1 MAVFA
6 NNISYQTPVYFTK
19 DISARS
25 LVNIFKALDWDE
37 YRNGD
42 TAVKIS
48 TGEPP
53 KSNYLRP
60 ELIKDLVQLVHG
72 TIVECNT
79 AYNGARSDSSKHYLV
94 AKAHGF
100 NDIADVKIQDEDGEL
115 ELPVEGGK
123 YLKYN
128 LVGKA
133 FPDYDNYLVI
143 SHFKGHQMA
152 GYGGA
157 LKNISIGL
165 ASSRGKKLLHTG
177 NPDSNTI
184 LGKQDEFIARMAEAA
199 YSISEYLDHGKK
211 ITYINVMNNLS
222 IDCDC
227 NGHPHKPEI
236 PDIGILASNDPVALD
251 SACIDMIYVNRNN
264 GAKSLINRIETK
276 HGADILDYAQNLGLG
291 SKSYKLIEINDLIY

>member
-1 MAVFA
+1 MS
-6 NNISYQTPVYFTK
+6 ISSTMYGTPMVYFTK
-19 DISARS
+19 DISS
-25 LVNIFKALDWDE
+25 NGLINIFKALQWDK
-37 YRNGD
+37 YRTGS

-60 ELIKDLVQLVHG
+60 ELIGDLVKLVKG

-79 AYNGARSDSSKHYLV
+79 AYDGPRASTNRHYLV

-100 NDIADVKIQDEDGEL
+100 NNIADVKIQDEDGEM
-115 ELPVEGGK
+115 ELPVEGGT

-133 FPDYDNYLVI
+133 FTDYDNYLVI

-177 NPDSNTI
+177 NPDANTI
-184 LGKQDEFIARMAEAA
+184 VGKQDEFLARMAEAA
-199 YSISEYLDHGKK
+199 WSVSEYLNHGRN

-227 NGHPHKPEI
+227 NGHPHAPEI
-236 PDIGILASNDPVALD
+236 PDIGILGSNDPVALD
-251 SACIDMIYVNRNN
+251 SACIDLIYANRNN
-264 GAKSLINRIETK
+264 GAKSFINRLESK
-276 HGADILDYAQNLGLG
+276 KGADILDYAEKLGLG
-291 SKSYKLIEINDLIY
+291 TKRYTISNIGNIF

>member
-1 MAVFA
+1 MS
-6 NNISYQTPVYFTK
+6 ITKTMYGTPMVYFTR
-19 DISARS
+19 DISS
-25 LVNIFKALDWDE
+25 KGLLNIFKALQWDK
-37 YRNGD
+37 YRNGS

-60 ELIKDLVQLVHG
+60 ELIKDLVQLVNG

-79 AYNGARSDSSKHYLV
+79 AYDGARSNTNKHYLV

-100 NDIADVKIQDEDGEL
+100 NDIADVKIQDEDGEI
-115 ELPVEGGK
+115 ELPVEGDT

-184 LGKQDEFIARMAEAA
+184 MGKQDEFLARMAEAA
-199 YSISEYLDHGKK
+199 WSVSEYLNHGKN

-227 NGHPHKPEI
+227 NGHPHRPEI
-236 PDIGILASNDPVALD
+236 PDIGILGSNDPVALD
-251 SACIDMIYVNRNN
+251 SACIDLIYANRDN
-264 GAKSLINRIETK
+264 GAKSFINRLESK
-276 HGADILDYAQNLGLG
+276 KGADILNYAEKIGLG
-291 SKSYKLIEINDLIY
+291 TKGYTITNIGDIF

>member
-1 MAVFA
+1 MS
-6 NNISYQTPVYFTK
+6 ITKTMYGTPMVYFTRN
-19 DISARS
+19 ISS
-25 LVNIFKALDWDE
+25 KGLLNVFKALHWDK
-37 YRNGD
+37 YRNGS

-60 ELIKDLVQLVHG
+60 ELIKDLVQLVNG

-79 AYNGARSDSSKHYLV
+79 AYDGARSDTSKHYLV

-115 ELPVEGGK
+115 ELPVEGGT

-165 ASSRGKKLLHTG
+165 ASSRGKKLLHTR

-184 LGKQDEFIARMAEAA
+184 MGKQDEFLARMAEAA
-199 YSISEYLDHGKK
+199 WSVSEYLDHGKN

-227 NGHPHKPEI
+227 NGHPHRPEI

-251 SACIDMIYVNRNN
+251 SACIDLIYANRKN
-264 GAKSLINRIETK
+264 GATSFINRLESK
-276 HGADILDYAQNLGLG
+276 KGADILDYAEKLGLG
-291 SKSYKLIEINDLIY
+291 SKGYTITNIGDIF